1 LHGLIFV
8 GFVDML
14 NEMRFGRL
22 TPGSIAEFRKL
33 ARPIYYDDGIEPTE
47 LFPRREDVDRSN
59 SGRLNALNT
68 DGWSYVA
75 ADGGAVTD
83 PVQREKI
90 LSNFMVPQ
98 QIMLKIDAQVM
109 LIKNVDETLVNG
121 SMGKVVGFCHKQL
134 YFTDAQGRWRRDGDL
149 EDCDDEEDR
158 AKRFRL
164 REMLSSKAAHGV
176 KPFPVVQFKV
186 PGGGLRDM
194 LVEPDQFKAELP
206 NGEVQ
211 ASRSQVRCLPRH
223 NSDVSAVDSTSRA
236 SHRYVRQFALTRFS
250 FLSSCLGPSR
260 STSRRVQVS

>member
-1 LHGLIFV
+1 MFT

-90 LSNFMVPQ
+90 LSNFMAPQ
-98 QIMLKIDAQVM
+98 QIMLKVDAQVM

-158 AKRFRL
+158 AKRFKL

-211 ASRSQVRCLPRH
+211 ASRSQVRFLSHH
-223 NSDVSAVDSTSRA
+223 NSDVSAVDSDSGS
-236 SHRYVRQFALTRFS
+236 SHRCVWPSELTRLS
-250 FLSSCLGPSR
+250 FLSSCPGPSR
-260 STSRRVQVS
+260 STSRKVPVS